1 MALGFDLGAG
11 IYAVP
16 DKQLSRSTTPKVKIA
31 TFGDGYEQR
40 LQNGINSLGEV
51 YSVAFVTRT
60 KEDIDDIVYFFNT
73 KRGVVSFDFTIP
85 DSNSGGGE
93 ATIKVVCDNYSQ
105 KYDYDEFYSCTANF
119 RRVYES

>member
-40 LQNGINSLGEV
+40 LQDGINSLGEA

-73 KRGVVSFDFTIP
+73 KRGVVSF
-85 DSNSGGGE
+85 GGKNLRAP
-93 ATIKVVCDNYSQ
+93 ATPQREPLMILG
-105 KYDYDEFYSCTANF
+105 NF
-119 RRVYES
+119 H

>member
-1 MALGFDLGAG
+1 MALGFNTGTLQV
-11 IYAVP
+11 VP
-16 DKQLSRSTTPKVKIA
+16 DKQLARSTSPKVKIA

-40 LQNGINSLGEV
+40 LQDGINSLGES

-60 KEDIDDIVYFFNT
+60 KDDIDDIVLFFDT

-85 DSNSGGGE
+85 DSNSGGE
-93 ATIKVVCDNYSQ
+93 KTIKVVCASYSQ
-105 KYDYDEFYSCTANF
+105 KYDYDEFYSCSATF

>member
-1 MALGFDLGAG
+1 MALGFNTGTLQV
-11 IYAVP
+11 VP
-16 DKQLSRSTTPKVKIA
+16 DKQLARSTSPKVKIA

-40 LQNGINSLGEV
+40 LQDGINSLGES

-60 KEDIDDIVYFFNT
+60 KDDIDDIVNFFDT

-85 DSNSGGGE
+85 DSNSGGE
-93 ATIKVVCDNYSQ
+93 KTIKVVCANYSQ
-105 KYDYDEFYSCTANF
+105 KYDYDEFYSCSATF

>member
-1 MALGFDLGAG
+1 MALGFDLGVG

-40 LQNGINSLGEV
+40 LQDGINSLGEI
-51 YSVAFVTRT
+51 YSVSFVTRT

-85 DSNSGGGE
+85 DSNSVGGE